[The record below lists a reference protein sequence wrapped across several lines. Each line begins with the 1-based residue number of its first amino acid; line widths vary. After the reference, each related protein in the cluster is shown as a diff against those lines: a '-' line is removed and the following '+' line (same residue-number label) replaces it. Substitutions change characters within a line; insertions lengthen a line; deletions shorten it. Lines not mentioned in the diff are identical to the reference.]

1 MVTGRPPIK
10 GVRPVVFVTVRDVD
24 LLPLQ
29 DAWCKGPWPPR
40 LRVGQNSPASVR
52 STHRMDPHKEA
63 MNQQRFVQGAF
74 LLFALGVMAVQA
86 IAG

>member
-1 MVTGRPPIK
+1 LVET
-10 GVRPVVFVTVRDVD
+10 T
-24 LLPLQ
+24 Q
-29 DAWCKGPWPPR
+29 
-40 LRVGQNSPASVR
+40 
-52 STHRMDPHKEA
+52 PHYACVIVWIPSKKV